1 MSVGKCHIGNHI
13 KELVTLQDIRIFF
26 VSTYRLST
34 VGQAIEVIVM
44 ELSKLCLGTERLNYS
59 YCSQHTGGG
68 A

>member
-44 ELSKLCLGTERLNYS
+44 ELSKLCFRHRKVKL
-59 YCSQHTGGG
+59 
-68 A
+68 